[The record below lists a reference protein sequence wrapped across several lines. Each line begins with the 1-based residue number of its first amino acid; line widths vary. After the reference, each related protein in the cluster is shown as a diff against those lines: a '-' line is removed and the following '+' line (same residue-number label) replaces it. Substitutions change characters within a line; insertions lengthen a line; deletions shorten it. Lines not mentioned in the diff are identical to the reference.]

1 MYIVQ
6 LTYDIALT
14 CVSALSS
21 SVLDHLYCL
30 FGKLVYCVWA
40 IGVESDKEWEKELG
54 G

>member
-1 MYIVQ
+1 MYSEQ
-6 LTYDIALT
+6 LTFDIVLT

-30 FGKLVYCVWA
+30 FEKLVYCVWA
-40 IGVESDKEWEKELG
+40 IGVESDKEWENELG